1 MNRNGKLAMK
11 LQRFAT
17 SIVNR
22 ADAEAIIREQIVD
35 AIAQDTPKSSVFM
48 AMAKKLPNMTS
59 KQTRIRVLDFLP
71 TAYWVNGDTGMKQTS
86 RQAWDNVYLTAAEL
100 AVIVPI
106 PEAVLDDAE
115 FDIMGEVTPRV
126 IEAIGQRV
134 DAASI
139 FGENRPAEWQ
149 NDIITLA
156 RQSGN
161 NVALGGSP
169 DYYAKILAEDGVFAK
184 IEDDGYAVSG
194 IIASTNMKAKL
205 RGLRDDAG
213 QPLFNKVMQGA
224 TQYALDGAPMY
235 FPDNGSFNN
244 SIAQMIVGDF
254 SKAVYA
260 IRQDITVKI
269 LTEGVIQDPN
279 TKEIV
284 YNLAQQDMIA
294 LRVVFRMGWALPNPA
309 TRIDEDRVGC
319 PFAYLEPAIPVVT
332 RAVTFTVKD
341 NAETP
346 ANIADARVNVN
357 GSNIKT
363 NASGVAVFNLRA
375 GTYPYSVTCKGYT
388 KVSGTI
394 TVDAS
399 AVAQAVTMIKE

>member
-1 MNRNGKLAMK
+1 MTEIINREN
-11 LQRFAT
+11 
-17 SIVNR
+17 
-22 ADAEAIIREQIVD
+22 AEAIIREQVVE
-35 AIAQDTPKSSVFM
+35 AITQDVPKSSTFM

-86 RQAWDNVYLTAAEL
+86 KQAWDNVWLTAAEL

-134 DAASI
+134 DSAII

-161 NVALGGSP
+161 NVAVGSTP
-169 DYYAKILAEDGVFAK
+169 NYYDKILGEDGVFAK
-184 IEDDGYAVSG
+184 VEDDGYAVSG
-194 IIASTNMKAKL
+194 VIAATNMKAKL
-205 RGLRDDAG
+205 RSIKDTTGNPIFVKSMQDA
-213 QPLFNKVMQGA
+213 
-224 TQYALDGAPMY
+224 TSYALDGTPMQ
-235 FPDNGSFNN
+235 FPVNGAFNN
-244 SIAQMIVGDF
+244 SIAQLVAGDF
-254 SKAVYA
+254 SQAVYS
-260 IRQDITVKI
+260 IRQDVTTKI
-269 LTEGVIQDPN
+269 LTEGVIQDPS

-294 LRVVFRMGWALPNPA
+294 LRVVFRIGWALPNPA
-309 TRIDEDRVGC
+309 TRVDEDRVGC
-319 PFAYLEPAIPVVT
+319 PFAYLEPATPVT
-332 RAVTFTVKD
+332 THKATFTVTDDTEESPVAIKG
-341 NAETP
+341 
-346 ANIADARVNVN
+346 ARVDVN
-357 GSNIKT
+357 GSKLKT
-363 NASGVAVFNLRA
+363 DANCSVEFNLRP
-375 GTYPYSVTCKGYT
+375 GTYPYAVTATGKI

-394 TVDAS
+394 TVNS
-399 AVAQAVTMIKE
+399 ADITEAVTMIASK

>member
-1 MNRNGKLAMK
+1 MNRIRKIAMN
-11 LQRFAT
+11 LQAFAT

-35 AIAQDTPKSSVFM
+35 AIAQDTPKSSSFM

-86 RQAWDNVYLTAAEL
+86 RQAWDNVWLTAAEL

-134 DAASI
+134 DSAVI
-139 FGENRPAEWQ
+139 FGENRPSEWQ

-161 NVALGGSP
+161 NVALGASP

-184 IEDDGYAVSG
+184 VEDDGYAVSG
-194 IIASTNMKAKL
+194 VIASTTMKAKL
-205 RGLRDDAG
+205 RGLRDDSK
-213 QPLFNKVMQGA
+213 QPIFNKSMQGS

-235 FPDNGSFNN
+235 FPDNGSFN
-244 SIAQMIVGDF
+244 STIAQMIVGDF

-269 LTEGVIQDPN
+269 LTEGVIQDPT

-294 LRVVFRMGWALPNPA
+294 LRVVFRIGWALPNPA

-319 PFAYLEPAIPVVT
+319 PFAYLEPATPVT
-332 RAVTFTVKD
+332 TQAVTFTIKD

-346 ANIADARVNVN
+346 VAIADARVNVN
-357 GSNIKT
+357 GSNVKT
-363 NASGVAVFNLRA
+363 NASGQAVFNLRG
-375 GTYPYSVTCKGYT
+375 GTYPYAVTLKGYT
-388 KVSGTI
+388 KVTGTV
-394 TVDAS
+394 TVASS
-399 AVAQAVTMIKE
+399 AVSQAVTLIAE